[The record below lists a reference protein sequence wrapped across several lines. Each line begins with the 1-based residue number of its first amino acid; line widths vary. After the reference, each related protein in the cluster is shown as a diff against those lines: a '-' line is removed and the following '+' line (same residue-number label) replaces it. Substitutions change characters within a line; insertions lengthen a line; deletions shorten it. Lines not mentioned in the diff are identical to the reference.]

1 MLHHRK
7 DLDFR
12 STTSTTVSTKL
23 RVIMT
28 ASFLMTFSCSIR
40 VASSWG
46 GVNVRVFHLGL
57 PLSQHKVF
65 NYVPS
70 NSGRRPTIPCLT
82 TTSSNSR
89 RGTTSSRSRSS
100 STTSSRFA
108 ETTTSSSSTSAESTS
123 RRIIPIT
130 LLSGFLGSGKTST
143 LQNLLQNTGG
153 YKVGVVIND
162 VASVNIDAKYILSS
176 FTAVTETTNHSI
188 TTPLSSLLLE
198 SSDVVELQNGC
209 ACCSL
214 SDELLS
220 SIQTL
225 LTAKN
230 TTGNNPQ
237 PRNLDAIV
245 VELSGVAD
253 PTAIKQRWMELEEST
268 SAPTLLRLTNIS
280 RVVTLVDSSTFGS
293 DYMSWNTAGDRE
305 GWKGNNKNN
314 KIGQE
319 DDECSA
325 NRKISELLVE
335 QVEAADTILINKVD
349 LTTADQVSLVTQVT
363 RGLNTAAKIY
373 ETQHGKVPHHMILG
387 NTDSTITQET
397 YQTTIECN
405 DSTHHH
411 LHHHD
416 HDHRSVSTSTI
427 TTTTACSDPTCTDPT
442 HDHST
447 HHNHNHNSIS
457 SKNTSL
463 KNLGIGS
470 FVFKASVP
478 FHSGRL
484 MDLLNKWPV
493 PVKDTLDVELLQEAS
508 RDGYTIRGQKIFGNS
523 IPKESIIS
531 PFVGVLRSKGFCWLA
546 PTSFTEYDLWR
557 HDTAMYWSHAG
568 KHFSITAAGTWWGSL
583 SKEKMK
589 TYFEEKKNPREYNRI
604 LTEDFVSEE
613 WGDRRQELVFIGTNL
628 NETKINSS
636 LQACLLSTDEMKVYR
651 EQLKG
656 ILPDRYIP

>member
-1 MLHHRK
+1 
-7 DLDFR
+7 
-12 STTSTTVSTKL
+12 
-23 RVIMT
+23 
-28 ASFLMTFSCSIR
+28 
-40 VASSWG
+40 
-46 GVNVRVFHLGL
+46 
-57 PLSQHKVF
+57 
-65 NYVPS
+65 
-70 NSGRRPTIPCLT
+70 
-82 TTSSNSR
+82 
-89 RGTTSSRSRSS
+89 
-100 STTSSRFA
+100 
-108 ETTTSSSSTSAESTS
+108 
-123 RRIIPIT
+123 
-130 LLSGFLGSGKTST
+130 
-143 LQNLLQNTGG
+143 LQNTGG

-176 FTAVTETTNHSI
+176 STAAAVTNTTKTTNQSI

-225 LTAKN
+225 LTLNN
-230 TTGNNPQ
+230 TDDNNPQ

-253 PTAIKQRWMELEEST
+253 PMAIKQRWTELDESA
-268 SAPTLLRLTNIS
+268 SAPTILRLTNIS
-280 RVVTLVDSSTFGS
+280 RVVTLVDSSTFGF

-305 GWKGNNKNN
+305 GWRGNKKNN
-314 KIGQE
+314 NGDDEEE
-319 DDECSA
+319 DEEDECSA

-335 QVEAADTILINKVD
+335 QLEAADTIVINKVD

-363 RGLNTAAKIY
+363 RGLNTAAQIY
-373 ETQHGKVPHHMILG
+373 ETHHGKVPHHMILG
-387 NTDSTITQET
+387 NTDSTIT
-397 YQTTIECN
+397 N
-405 DSTHHH
+405 NHHH
-411 LHHHD
+411 HPSNHHNHD
-416 HDHRSVSTSTI
+416 HSHRSVSTSTTTTTTT

-447 HHNHNHNSIS
+447 HHNHDHNSIS

-484 MDLLNKWPV
+484 MDLLNRWPV

-508 RDGYTIRGQKIFGNS
+508 RDGYAIREQKIFGNS
-523 IPKESIIS
+523 IHKESIIS

-568 KHFSITAAGTWWGSL
+568 KHFSITAAGKWWGSL
-583 SKEKMK
+583 SKEQMK
-589 TYFEEKKNPREYNRI
+589 TYFEERKNPREYNRI
-604 LTEDFVSEE
+604 LTEDFLSEE

-628 NETKINSS
+628 NETKISSS

-656 ILPDRYIP
+656 ILPDGYIPQ